1 MEVFRI
7 SSEKYAKA
15 LKASGAANRWNYDNQ
30 FVLYTGCSRSLATL
44 ELVVH
49 RASIQSDF
57 KYKIMVISISDD
69 DHIYSQLKKGELP
82 KDWRQSTAYP
92 VLQKAGANWYQND
105 QSLVLKVPSVIIP
118 LEYNYIINTRHPD
131 FKKNV
136 KLVRLEDYF
145 WDKRLF

>member
-15 LKASGAANRWNYDNQ
+15 LTASGAANRWNYDNQ
-30 FVLYTGCSRSLATL
+30 FVLYTGNSRSLATL

-57 KYKIMVISISDD
+57 KYKIMVISIADE
-69 DHIYSQLKKGELP
+69 DHLYTQVKKEDLP
-82 KDWRQSTAYP
+82 KNWRQLTAYP
-92 VLQKAGANWYQND
+92 VLQKAGSKWYKND
-105 QSLVLKVPSVIIP
+105 ESLVLKVPSVIIP
-118 LEYNYIINTRHPD
+118 LEYNYIINTRHVD
-131 FKKNV
+131 FKENV